1 MRESVSP
8 PEGVR
13 KVRECASPLEG
24 VRKMRES
31 VSPSEG
37 ANGENVSVIAFFV
50 YVVEN

>member
-1 MRESVSP
+1 MKWLRSYASS
-8 PEGVR
+8 EGVW
-13 KVRECASPLEG
+13 
-24 VRKMRES
+24 KMWES

>member
-1 MRESVSP
+1 MWESVSP
-8 PEGVR
+8 SEGVQ
-13 KVRECASPLEG
+13 
-24 VRKMRES
+24 KMRES